1 MKNNKKTYRKNLK
14 IEIISDILIIVILIM
29 NIFSQNVIKI
39 KATEE
44 KNGSYD
50 SIIRQKGINTKLQ
63 VSDIPKE

>member
-39 KATEE
+39 NATEE
-44 KNGSYD
+44 KNGSFLLLY
-50 SIIRQKGINTKLQ
+50 Q
-63 VSDIPKE
+63 DIQFQMYT

>member
-44 KNGSYD
+44 KNGSFLLLH
-50 SIIRQKGINTKLQ
+50 Q
-63 VSDIPKE
+63 DIQFQMYT